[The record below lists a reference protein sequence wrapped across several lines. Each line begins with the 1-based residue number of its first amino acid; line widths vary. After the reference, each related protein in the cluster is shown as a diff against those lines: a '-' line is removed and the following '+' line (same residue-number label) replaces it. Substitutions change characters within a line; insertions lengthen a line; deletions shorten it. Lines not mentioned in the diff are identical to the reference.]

1 MVDDSY
7 FVSTTIGLVDIKS
20 IYDERGRHNFN
31 SQCIHFPDSQVFE
44 GHSTYS
50 HNKYYFKMGLKI
62 YYVSVIEIRV
72 YCHFL
77 CQTQFFFFNWAIQV
91 SFPIINVGHAAL
103 PRPPSP
109 HLPAH
114 LICKSDWAFLELFRP
129 CWNHFPCTKHFLS
142 TLVLQSQTHFV
153 HELAFHWY
161 SHVWGKIC
169 LWDITKN
176 SPSTDLDCTIPT
188 SIQRVF
194 MCFLFWDSFCTN
206 I

>member
-77 CQTQFFFFNWAIQV
+77 CQTQFFFLIEL
-91 SFPIINVGHAAL
+91 SKCPFPLLMLVMLPSPALPLHISLPTLFVNQIRLSQNSSGHAETTFLAQNTFL
-103 PRPPSP
+103 
-109 HLPAH
+109 AH
-114 LICKSDWAFLELFRP
+114 QCF
-129 CWNHFPCTKHFLS
+129 NHRHTLSMSWHF
-142 TLVLQSQTHFV
+142 TGIVMFGVKFV
-153 HELAFHWY
+153 C
-161 SHVWGKIC
+161 GI
-169 LWDITKN
+169 
-176 SPSTDLDCTIPT
+176 
-188 SIQRVF
+188 
-194 MCFLFWDSFCTN
+194 
-206 I
+206 